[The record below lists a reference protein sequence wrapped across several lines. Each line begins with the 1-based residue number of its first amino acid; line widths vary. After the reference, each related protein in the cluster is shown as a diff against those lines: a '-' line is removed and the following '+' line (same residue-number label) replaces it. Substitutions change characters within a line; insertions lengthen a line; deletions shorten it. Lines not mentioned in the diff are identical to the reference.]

1 MVRSKKRRYVHRCP
15 NCRSY
20 EIERASRKGVG
31 ERVLLLLAWQKPYRC
46 LKCGSRFY
54 DRRA

>member
-1 MVRSKKRRYVHRCP
+1 MHRCP